1 MCVFVCVCVFV
12 SINGS
17 NVQLC
22 STLVTCDMKCDVVKH
37 QLLNKFDRSI
47 IDDTR
52 LMFLNLNC
60 DKNVVNKKRIE
71 GILTFGLN

>member
-22 STLVTCDMKCDVVKH
+22 ITLVICDMNCDVFKH
-37 QLLNKFDRSI
+37 QLLNKFDRPI
-47 IDDTR
+47 
-52 LMFLNLNC
+52 
-60 DKNVVNKKRIE
+60 KNGHKSKKHFFK
-71 GILTFGLN
+71 FGL